1 MAVRCRLIVGGEESR
16 HGRGVC
22 RACVRVA
29 DLGGEKLHGP
39 IGGLRLGAGGGASR
53 VIH

>member
-1 MAVRCRLIVGGEESR
+1 MHPHPLAGTS
-16 HGRGVC
+16 
-22 RACVRVA
+22 AYVRVA

-39 IGGLRLGAGGGASR
+39 LGGLRPGAGGGAGR